1 MSDDIKVF
9 TVSVLTDASGDFT
22 ATTAATSGKIVQVR
36 YVPDG
41 SSPLDTGADLD
52 ITGSKS
58 GVVIANH
65 DNIGTAAF
73 TNVYR
78 QATHG
83 VDGSAS
89 LYAAAGEPVEA
100 PIYVAQE
107 GITLTISNGGNAKA
121 GKFYI
126 YLEC

>member
-1 MSDDIKVF
+1 MSDIKVF
-9 TVSVLTDASGDFT
+9 TVSVVTDASGDFT
-22 ATTAATSGKIVQVR
+22 ATTPTTSGKFVQLR

-41 SSPLDTGADLD
+41 SNPLDTGADLD
-52 ITGSKS
+52 IVGTKS
-58 GVVIANH
+58 GVVLANH
-65 DNIGTAAF
+65 DNIGTSAF
-73 TNVYR
+73 TRVYR
-78 QATHG
+78 QPTHG

-107 GITLTISNGGNAKA
+107 GISLTISNGGNALA
-121 GKFYI
+121 GKFYL